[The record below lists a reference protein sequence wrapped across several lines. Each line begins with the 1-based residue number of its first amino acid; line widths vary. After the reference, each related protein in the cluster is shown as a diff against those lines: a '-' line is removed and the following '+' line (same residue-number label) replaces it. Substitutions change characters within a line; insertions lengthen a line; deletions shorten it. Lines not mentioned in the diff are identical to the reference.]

1 MKKVSKAKYAFYN
14 VFSSSILQIVTV
26 LAGLLVPRYIL
37 FFYGSEINGVS
48 SSVNQIIS
56 YASLL
61 EAGLGLASIQAL
73 YAPLAKGNTESIN
86 GICSATRVFYNRIAA
101 YFSIIILTAAVT
113 YPFFVKGSVNRIT
126 VALLVLV
133 ISLQSIVEYLLHAK
147 YRVLLT
153 ADQKLYI
160 INYTKAAGL
169 ILSTVIKM
177 ILIFLRVNI
186 IIVFL
191 VTPIVLGIRM
201 LYIKWYVSKHYLY
214 INYRAP
220 LNLTAIK
227 QRSALVIH
235 QVAGLIVNNTGGIL
249 LSVSVEGGLKLASVY
264 AVYNLVFKNM
274 YNLITASFSQGIVSS
289 FGQLLYTDKES
300 LKRTFRIYEFIYY
313 MIISVI
319 YGSIYVMILPF
330 VSLYTK
336 SVTDVQYVNALIA
349 LLFTI
354 TEVLNCSRV
363 PCNMLIN
370 ASGHFHQTKVR
381 ALIEAV
387 INFTVTVVLIKWIG
401 IYAIFVGGLCSYLYR
416 VLDIVIYSN
425 TKILET
431 SPLLTIKKIF
441 QMWLSIVAAA
451 MIMARLFRISVVTW
465 IDFFKSSFITFV
477 IACVVT
483 VLIFML
489 LDFRQFKNVLS
500 YVINLFT
507 KGRIRIKKAGGNS

>member
-1 MKKVSKAKYAFYN
+1 MKKVSKARYALYN
-14 VFSSSILQIVTV
+14 VFSSGIFQLVTV
-26 LAGLLVPRYIL
+26 FAGLLVPRYIL
-37 FFYGSEINGVS
+37 LFYGSEINGVS
-48 SSVNQIIS
+48 STINQIIS

-61 EAGLGLASIQAL
+61 EAGLGLASIQSL
-73 YAPLAKGNTESIN
+73 YAPLAKENTESIN
-86 GICSATRVFYNRIAA
+86 GICSATRVFYNRVAA
-101 YFSIIILTAAVT
+101 YFGIIIFTATVI
-113 YPFFVKGSVNRIT
+113 YPFFVKGSVSRIT
-126 VALLVLV
+126 VALLILV
-133 ISLQSIVEYLLHAK
+133 ISLPSAVEYSLHAK

-153 ADQKLYI
+153 ADQKLFV

-177 ILIFLRVNI
+177 IIIFIRANI
-186 IIVFL
+186 ILVFL
-191 VTPIVLGIRM
+191 VTPIVLIFKI
-201 LYIKWYVSKHYLY
+201 LYIRWYVYKHYTY
-214 INYRAP
+214 IDYRAP

-235 QVAGLIVNNTGGIL
+235 QIAGLVVHNTGGIL

-313 MIISVI
+313 VIISVI
-319 YGSIYVMILPF
+319 YGSIYVMVLPF

-387 INFTVTVVLIKWIG
+387 TNFTVTVVLIKWIG

-416 VLDIVIYSN
+416 VLDIVMYSN
-425 TKILET
+425 KKILGT
-431 SPLLTIKKIF
+431 SPLLTLKKII
-441 QMWLSIVAAA
+441 QMWMSIIATA
-451 MIMARLFRISVVTW
+451 MTMTRLFRINTVTW
-465 IDFFKSSFITFV
+465 IDFFISSFITFV
-477 IACVVT
+477 VACIVT
-483 VLIFML
+483 ALIFIL
-489 LDFRQFKNVLS
+489 LDFRQFKTVLS
-500 YVINLFT
+500 YVINLLT
-507 KGRIRIKKAGGNS
+507 KGKIRMKNARSNS

>member
-1 MKKVSKAKYAFYN
+1 MKKVSKARYALYN
-14 VFSSSILQIVTV
+14 VFSSGIFQLVTV
-26 LAGLLVPRYIL
+26 FAGLLVPRYIL
-37 FFYGSEINGVS
+37 LFYGSEINGVS

-201 LYIKWYVSKHYLY
+201 LYIKWYVYKHYTY
-214 INYRAP
+214 IDYRAP

-235 QVAGLIVNNTGGIL
+235 QIAGLVVHNTGGIL

-313 MIISVI
+313 VIISVI
-319 YGSIYVMILPF
+319 YGSIYVMVLPF

-349 LLFTI
+349 TLFTL
-354 TEVLNCSRV
+354 TEVMNCSRV
-363 PCNMLIN
+363 PCGMLIN
-370 ASGHFHQTKVR
+370 ASGHFHQTKGR
-381 ALIEAV
+381 ALLEAI
-387 INFTVTVVLIKWIG
+387 INFTVTVILIKWIG
-401 IYAIFVGGLCSYLYR
+401 IYAIFIGGLCSYSYR

-425 TKILET
+425 KKILGT
-431 SPLLTIKKIF
+431 SPLLTLKRIF
-441 QMWLSIVAAA
+441 QAWLSIAVTVIV
-451 MIMARLFRISVVTW
+451 MTYLFTISTVTW
-465 IDFFKSSFITFV
+465 IDFFKWSLLTFV
-477 IACVVT
+477 NASIVT
-483 VLIFML
+483 AIIFML
-489 LDFRQFKNVLS
+489 ADFKQFKNVLS
-500 YVINLFT
+500 YVFKIL
-507 KGRIRIKKAGGNS
+507 KVKKQ